1 MDRTLG
7 DAVTAAEHDL
17 EDAVRRVPAWQGRPL
32 RYAPVSGGISNSN
45 WRVWVEGLLP
55 GSVFVKIPGKGT
67 EMFIDRAAAM
77 DASRKAAALGVGP
90 RVHDDLAAH
99 GIEISDF
106 IEGRRSC
113 THADFRD
120 VARCRSV
127 LDVYRRLHGGEPLI
141 LTKTVFDMIDEHVE
155 QVRVLGGWVPP
166 DHVELDVQYR
176 RARAAL
182 EASGLDLV
190 PCFNDPMAGNFMLD
204 DAGTIML
211 VDYEYASNNDR
222 CYDVGVWF
230 GEMFFDEPTE
240 LALVEHY
247 FGRTDPATVARVML
261 HKMLADLKWA
271 TWSMVQQK
279 VSVLDFDFFKY
290 GTWKHMRARSMLRDP
305 CWETWLRSV

>member
-1 MDRTLG
+1 MDRVVG
-7 DAVTAAEHDL
+7 DAVTEAERDL
-17 EDAVRRVPAWQGRPL
+17 EEAVRRVPAWHGRAL
-32 RYAPVSGGISNSN
+32 RYAPVIGGISNAN
-45 WRVWVEGLLP
+45 WRVSVEGLA
-55 GSVFVKIPGKGT
+55 GRFFVKIPGKGT

-77 DASRKAAALGVGP
+77 DASRKAARLGIGP
-90 RVHDDLAAH
+90 RIYDDLAAD

-120 VARCRSV
+120 LALCRTA
-127 LDVYRRLHGGEPLI
+127 LDLYRRLHGGEPLR
-141 LTKTVFDMIDEHVE
+141 LTKTVFDMIDEHVA
-155 QVRVLGGWVPP
+155 QVRTLGGWVPP
-166 DHVELDVQYR
+166 DHAALDTQYC

-211 VDYEYASNNDR
+211 IDYEYASNNDR
-222 CYDVGVWF
+222 CYDLGIWF

-240 LALVEHY
+240 LALIEHY
-247 FGRTDPATVARVML
+247 FGRVESAIVARIAL
-261 HKMLADLKWA
+261 HRMLADLKWA

-279 VSVLDFDFFKY
+279 VSALDFDFFKY
-290 GTWKHMRARSMLRDP
+290 GAWKYMRARSMLRDP
-305 CWETWLRSV
+305 RWETWLRLV